1 MISFTRLRDIREDN
15 DLNQEDMANILHVSR
30 SAYSLWE
37 LGINIIPLKKLCD
50 FAIYFNCSLDYILGL
65 SNERNSNILTKKLD
79 LKILGNNLKIIR
91 KQNNLTQKDM
101 ALILNVTQACIVRY
115 EKGLVQI
122 SISNLY
128 KISKK
133 FNISLNKLC
142 IEEIEI
148 KSTVNT

>member
-1 MISFTRLRDIREDN
+1 MISFERLRDIREDN

-37 LGINIIPLKKLCD
+37 IGINIIPLKNLYD
-50 FAIYFNCSLDYILGL
+50 FAIYFNCNLDYILGL
-65 SNERNSNILTKKLD
+65 SNERKSNILTKELD
-79 LKILGNNLKIIR
+79 LKILGNNLKKIR

-101 ALILNVTQACIVRY
+101 SLILNVTQACITRY

-133 FNISLNKLC
+133 FNISLDKLC
-142 IEEIEI
+142 TEEIRVN
-148 KSTVNT
+148 TVNV

>member
-1 MISFTRLRDIREDN
+1 MISFERLRDIREDN

-37 LGINIIPLKKLCD
+37 IGINIIPLKNLYD

-65 SNERNSNILTKKLD
+65 SNERKSNILTKELD
-79 LKILGNNLKIIR
+79 LKILGNNLKKIR

-101 ALILNVTQACIVRY
+101 SLILNVTQACITRY

-133 FNISLNKLC
+133 FNISLDKLC
-142 IEEIEI
+142 TEEIRVN
-148 KSTVNT
+148 TVNV